1 MSRSAP
7 VIDVEV
13 RLHDDDL
20 RAALAADVRRALSKR
35 PYELTSVWFY
45 DERGGRLFDEI
56 TRLPE
61 YYLTRCERA
70 LLQQH
75 SAAIAELSDAQI
87 LVELGAGTAE
97 KTRVLL
103 DALRDRGVLERYV
116 PLDVSE
122 QILRETCAAIA
133 AEYGIAVSGV
143 VADFLQHL
151 DALPAGGHRLVAF
164 LGSTIGNLRTPQR
177 AAFLHSLAGVL
188 RDGEMLLLGV
198 DLIKDERRLHAAYND
213 SRGIS
218 ADFDRN
224 ALRVINHTLQ
234 ADFDPAAFAHQATWN
249 PDESRMEMRLR
260 ARRAQRV
267 GIAALDL
274 EAVFETGDTLLTE
287 VSTKFT
293 TAAIADELETAG
305 FAPAGSWSDGDYALI
320 LVRRSGEP
328 PAAPPR

>member
-13 RLHDDDL
+13 RLHDEDL
-20 RAALAADVRRALSKR
+20 RGALAEDVRRAFAQR

-75 SAAIAELSDAQI
+75 AAEIAELSGAQT

-122 QILRETCAAIA
+122 RILRETAAA
-133 AEYGIAVSGV
+133 VATEYGIRVSGV

-151 DALPAGGHRLVAF
+151 DALPVGGRRLVAF
-164 LGSTIGNLRTPQR
+164 LGSTIGNLRPPQR
-177 AAFLHSLAGVL
+177 SAFLQSLAGVL

-224 ALRVINHTLQ
+224 ALRVINRTLQ
-234 ADFDPAAFAHQATWN
+234 ADFDPDAFVHEATWN
-249 PDESRMEMRLR
+249 PAQTRMEMRLR
-260 ARRAQRV
+260 AQRAQTVR
-267 GIAALDL
+267 IAALDL
-274 EAVFETGDTLLTE
+274 EAVFESGDTLLTE

-293 TAAIADELETAG
+293 TASIAAELAAAG

-320 LVRRSGEP
+320 LVRRSAEP
-328 PAAPPR
+328 PAAPQR